1 MSIIAPETASA
12 LLERLVAIDS
22 RNPSIA
28 DGSPG
33 EGPIAAFVADW
44 LTAAGLH
51 ADIIPAIDGRPNV
64 LGILP
69 GSIDATI
76 ILEAHLDTVPG
87 GPLPHRDGRRLYAR
101 GACDT
106 KASLAAMMVAAARIV
121 EHDGP
126 TPTVIVAGVCDEEY
140 IMRGAI
146 ALADRLPAA
155 DLLIVGEP
163 TSLVPARAHNG
174 FIRFQANVLGRA
186 AHSSRAELGVNAIE
200 KAALLLA
207 RLEETLISDRR
218 ASPGHDLAGKA
229 LLSATLI
236 TGGLAP
242 NIVPDR
248 CQITFDRR
256 VSPQEDPDEVLRE
269 IHSAVRA
276 FAAEIGVDVE
286 LPDPFVSLRGFE
298 TPADSPGVVAVERA
312 ASAVLGRD
320 VEAIGVTYSTDACAF
335 QVRDDLPCVVFGPGS
350 IDQAHTDDEWVDLDE
365 VDVAADIFHRVILEL
380 AATEEGSIP

>member
-1 MSIIAPETASA
+1 MRYDVSQSASEL
-12 LLERLVAIDS
+12 LLELVGIDS
-22 RNPSIA
+22 RNPSISEE
-28 DGSPG
+28 SPG
-33 EGPIAAFVADW
+33 EGPIAEYVAGW
-44 LTAAGLH
+44 LAAAGLD
-51 ADIIPAIDGRPNV
+51 AEVIPAVDGRPNV
-64 LGILP
+64 VGVLP
-69 GSIDATI
+69 GTTGATV

-87 GPLPHRDGRRLYAR
+87 GPDPRVDGRRLTAR

-106 KASLAAMMVAAARIV
+106 KASLAAMMIAAARIAA
-121 EHDGP
+121 HDGP
-126 TPTVIVAGVCDEEY
+126 RPTVLVAGVCDEEF
-140 IMRGAI
+140 IMRGAV

-174 FIRFQANVLGRA
+174 FIRFEATVIGRA

-200 KAALLLA
+200 KAGQLLA
-207 RLEETLISDRR
+207 RLEATLIAERR
-218 ASPGHDLAGKA
+218 TDPGHDLAGKA

-236 TGGLAP
+236 AGGLAP

-248 CQITFDRR
+248 CKITFDRR
-256 VSPQEDPDEVLRE
+256 VSPHEDPDAVLAR
-269 IHSAVRA
+269 IHDAVRG
-276 FAAEIGVDVE
+276 FATELGVEVE
-286 LPDPFVSLRGFE
+286 LPAPFVSLRGFE
-298 TPADSPGVVAVERA
+298 TAADSAGVVAVERA

-365 VDVAADIFHRVILEL
+365 VDLAADIFERVVLEL
-380 AATEEGSIP
+380 AGGNART